1 MSTKRV
7 SSVEETSTLIVQE
20 DPETGEAFIEL
31 PQRLLAQ
38 LGWKEGD
45 DLQWVEMPD
54 GSWSIKKVEDDDPLE
69 GMESDGC

>member
-7 SSVEETSTLIVQE
+7 SSVEESSTLIVQE

-54 GSWSIKKVEDDDPLE
+54 GSWSIKKVEDDDH
-69 GMESDGC
+69 

>member
-7 SSVEETSTLIVQE
+7 SSVEESSTLIVQE

>member
-7 SSVEETSTLIVQE
+7 SSVEESSTLIVQE

-54 GSWSIKKVEDDDPLE
+54 GSWSIKKVEDDDKTE
-69 GMESDGC
+69 NE